1 MRCGGRGSG
10 RLQTK
15 GAARLRG
22 RPPARPRRRRPQA
35 QGPWTAPSSSR
46 PLESRRVGVRPAPGN
61 PGRPQGPAAAWRSP
75 RGSPIPTTGP
85 PALGSSRL
93 SPTSAPH
100 QTPTHP
106 SSPRPLWAPAVPSAQ
121 YVLGVSCIS
130 TLDLFHSSKRELRL
144 REVELLAL
152 GHSASGGPGQDS

>member
-1 MRCGGRGSG
+1 MCDPRPETQGGP
-10 RLQTK
+10 K
-15 GAARLRG
+15 A
-22 RPPARPRRRRPQA
+22 PPLL
-35 QGPWTAPSSSR
+35 G
-46 PLESRRVGVRPAPGN
+46 GVREEA
-61 PGRPQGPAAAWRSP
+61 RSP
-75 RGSPIPTTGP
+75 PTRP